1 MTQENRPQAPLK
13 CAALVGK
20 HHESTGG
27 AGDATRQ
34 ASCAALLDVHAF
46 LRELG
51 LHVLVEA
58 ECAQALGLAAA
69 GCAVADMA
77 ELGRRADVG
86 VAVGGDG
93 TMLGMAR
100 QMAPFGTP
108 LIGINQGRLG
118 FITDIA
124 LEHYRHVLPPML
136 LQGRFESDTRA
147 LLHGRVMR
155 ESEGQFS
162 SVFEALA
169 MNDVVVRHGAAA
181 SMIELEAHADGRFIA
196 RFRAD
201 GLIVATPT
209 GSTAYSLAVGGPILH
224 PQLPGWVL
232 APIAPQALSN
242 RPIVLADPAEIVIRI
257 VGGPQASASFDTQ
270 SVTTLRHGDCI
281 VVRRSPH
288 RAHFLHPE
296 GWSYFDTLRHKLHWN
311 QGAV

>member
-1 MTQENRPQAPLK
+1 MSTAPAFAPFR

-20 HHESTGG
+20 HHESISGS
-27 AGDATRQ
+27 ALH
-34 ASCAALLDVHAF
+34 ASRAALLDVHAF
-46 LRELG
+46 LQELG

-58 ECAQALGLAAA
+58 ECARALWLEAV
-69 GCAVADMA
+69 GCDVARVD

-93 TMLGMAR
+93 TMLGLAR
-100 QMAPFGTP
+100 QMAPFGMP

-118 FITDIA
+118 FVTDIA
-124 LEHYRHVLPPML
+124 LDQYRHPLPPML
-136 LQGRFESDTRA
+136 LQGQYERDERP
-147 LLHGRVMR
+147 LMHGRVVR
-155 ESEGQFS
+155 GGQC
-162 SVFEALA
+162 VFETLA
-169 MNDVVVRHGAAA
+169 MNDVVVHRGAAA
-181 SMIELEAHADGRFIA
+181 SMVELEAHADGRFIA
-196 RFRAD
+196 RYRAD

-209 GSTAYSLAVGGPILH
+209 GSTAYSLAAGGPILH

-242 RPIVLADPAEIVIRI
+242 RPVVLADPAEIVIRV

-270 SVTTLRHGDCI
+270 SVAALQHGDSI

-288 RAHFLHPE
+288 QARFLHPA